1 MNKMEIVDIKSGLPV
16 QIPSLGVLNP
26 TQENEFDKIIP
37 IIEIN
42 THAYLVGST
51 KSGKT
56 EFAKLIYMRKVL
68 QKDSSIVIF
77 DPHGDLAQECAKMMN
92 EKDDIIYIDPTL
104 KKGLT
109 PTINPFRIKK
119 K

>member
-42 THAYLVGST
+42 THH
-51 KSGKT
+51 
-56 EFAKLIYMRKVL
+56 I
-68 QKDSSIVIF
+68 
-77 DPHGDLAQECAKMMN
+77 
-92 EKDDIIYIDPTL
+92 
-104 KKGLT
+104 
-109 PTINPFRIKK
+109 
-119 K
+119 